1 MDSKRNAWCSEAG
14 RDVLVVAERLVL
26 RLAATAQGGS
36 RQHLDSA
43 VLTPDFDLAR
53 HQEGPVPHRRDLGLL
68 ARILLR
74 LAVQPPVLQ
83 CAAWTP
89 THDLGHVVSIGF
101 VRQDPRPAIELE
113 NPRVSAQAFTDVNA
127 NVQVKADLDVP
138 PPIDLPHPVP
148 KDTSRLL
155 ARAAQINKP
164 TVGLL

>member
-1 MDSKRNAWCSEAG
+1 VRGSR

-26 RLAATAQGGS
+26 RLAATAQVARGS
-36 RQHLDSA
+36 ISTVPSSRVTSIL
-43 VLTPDFDLAR
+43 PG

-68 ARILLR
+68 ARVLLR

-83 CAAWTP
+83 CAAWTS

-138 PPIDLPHPVP
+138 PPIDLAQPPL
-148 KDTSRLL
+148 KDTS
-155 ARAAQINKP
+155 AS
-164 TVGLL
+164 